1 MLCFL
6 GRSIHRI
13 YESAKKIT
21 TLNLNNIVSE
31 KESGSISED
40 NLVIVC
46 TGSQGESNAALSRLV
61 NDKNRFIEIFND
73 DLVIFSSRE
82 IPGNEKKISELKN
95 QLLKKKV
102 R

>member
-1 MLCFL
+1 MNQLRENNYL
-6 GRSIHRI
+6 
-13 YESAKKIT
+13 K
-21 TLNLNNIVSE
+21 NLNNIVSE

-40 NLVIVC
+40 NLVIIC

-95 QLLKKKV
+95 QLLKKKL

>member
-1 MLCFL
+1 M
-6 GRSIHRI
+6 
-13 YESAKKIT
+13 
-21 TLNLNNIVSE
+21 
-31 KESGSISED
+31 
-40 NLVIVC
+40 VIVC

-102 R
+102 KDN